1 MESINKEAVE
11 IVRLFVEIYP
21 RASLRLQEV
30 FALDR
35 AKAFLKEVDKYEA
48 LSTMP
53 RPTCGDGHRVSGF
66 SSPVGN
72 QGDLC

>member
-1 MESINKEAVE
+1 MNEEALHLL
-11 IVRLFVEIYP
+11 RLLVASYP
-21 RASLRLQEV
+21 RNDLKLNQV

-48 LSTMP
+48 ISTVP